1 MTKLIFPNTQT
12 SSQRRPVINLDV
24 VVKVYQMIQAWS
36 PKDTKV
42 FTKVQTEK
50 TDGPK
55 CQDLLSSAARQGRR
69 DL

>member
-1 MTKLIFPNTQT
+1 MSLPPKVMTVLHLSKTHQ
-12 SSQRRPVINLDV
+12 
-24 VVKVYQMIQAWS
+24 VYQMIQAWS

-55 CQDLLSSAARQGRR
+55 CQDLLSSAARHRRR